1 MGRPRIGTREGH
13 FYVSP
18 RVRLLPGDVEIATT
32 LTEGLTPT
40 QRVTFFRAAIS
51 HGLRVMELQ
60 DEASRDGYLAGDHD
74 DDGTMDPVTTEGREL
89 QRVMREPCE
98 CCCSLS
104 WQQEHTPG
112 THPGCH
118 YVRRNES

>member
-32 LTEGLTPT
+32 LTEGLTPA

-60 DEASRDGYLAGDHD
+60 DEAFQEGYLAEDGDN
-74 DDGTMDPVTTEGREL
+74 DGIHDPVTTEGA
-89 QRVMREPCE
+89 
-98 CCCSLS
+98 
-104 WQQEHTPG
+104 
-112 THPGCH
+112 
-118 YVRRNES
+118 